1 MTDLRNII
9 QKLLINEEFVVGG
22 YTYNFLSVEPDDEG
36 IFYNFVI
43 NVTQPQKGQSY
54 AVTVFSEHIH
64 DILVNF
70 WKYIGESFSYSE
82 SILVD
87 GEEPAKSGVYVSPEK
102 QNQVLVAIRN
112 DIRRITLNSDIGR
125 LSFSIYW
132 KPFEPQFYI
141 MDDNYLD
148 FRFFIEL
155 SNFELNNNPVRP
167 NLDIADEVAGAVLEM
182 MRDSDPFRNQCDE
195 VLYSVLGDEIDISNT
210 DDMYF
215 QVMYYASKLDGF
227 HVEPKWHHMNLEP
240 EMFT

>member
-1 MTDLRNII
+1 MTDLSKVI

-43 NVTQPQKGQSY
+43 NVNQPQKGQSY
-54 AVTVFSEHIH
+54 SVTVFSEHIH

-70 WKYIGESFSYSE
+70 WKYIGTSFSYSE
-82 SILVD
+82 TLLVD

-102 QNQVLVAIRN
+102 QNQVLVAMRN

>member
-1 MTDLRNII
+1 MMNITKFI
-9 QKLLINEEFVVGG
+9 QKSLINEEFQVGE
-22 YTYNFLSVEPDDEG
+22 YVYKFLAVEPHGDEF
-36 IFYNFVI
+36 FYDILV
-43 NVTQPQKGQSY
+43 NVSLPLKGQSY
-54 AVTVFSEHIH
+54 AVAVFSENIH

-87 GEEPAKSGVYVSPEK
+87 GEEPAKSGVYISPEK

-132 KPFEPQFYI
+132 KPFEPQFYM

-195 VLYSVLGDEIDISNT
+195 ILYSVLGDEIDISNT
-210 DDMYF
+210 NDMYF

>member
-102 QNQVLVAIRN
+102 QNQVLVAMRN

>member
-22 YTYNFLSVEPDDEG
+22 YRYNFLSVEPDDEG

-43 NVTQPQKGQSY
+43 NVIQPSKGQSY

-102 QNQVLVAIRN
+102 QNQVLVAMRN
-112 DIRRITLNSDIGR
+112 DIRRITLNSDTGR

-167 NLDIADEVAGAVLEM
+167 NLDIADEVAGAVLEK
-182 MRDSDPFRNQCDE
+182 MRDSDSFRNQCDE

>member
-1 MTDLRNII
+1 MTDLRKII

-22 YTYNFLSVEPDDEG
+22 YRYNFLSVEDDKEG
-36 IFYNFVI
+36 IFYSFVI

-54 AVTVFSEHIH
+54 SVTVFSEHIH

-70 WKYIGESFSYSE
+70 WKYIGTSFSYSE
-82 SILVD
+82 TLLVD
-87 GEEPAKSGVYVSPEK
+87 GEEPVKSGVYVSPEK
-102 QNQVLVAIRN
+102 QNQVLVAMRN
-112 DIRRITLNSDIGR
+112 DIRRITLNSDTGR

>member
-1 MTDLRNII
+1 MSDLKKVI

-22 YTYNFLSVEPDDEG
+22 YRYNFLSVKPDDEG
-36 IFYNFVI
+36 IFYDFVI
-43 NVTQPQKGQSY
+43 NVTQPKKGQSY
-54 AVTVFSEHIH
+54 VVAVFSEHIH

-87 GEEPAKSGVYVSPEK
+87 GEEPAKSGVYISPEK
-102 QNQVLVAIRN
+102 QNQVLVAFRN

-132 KPFEPQFYI
+132 KPFEPQFYM

-182 MRDSDPFRNQCDE
+182 MHDSDPFRNQCE
-195 VLYSVLGDEIDISNT
+195 EILYWVLGDEIDISNT
-210 DDMYF
+210 NDMYF

>member
-1 MTDLRNII
+1 MMNITKFI
-9 QKLLINEEFVVGG
+9 KKSLINEEFKIGEYV
-22 YTYNFLSVEPDDEG
+22 YKFLSVEPHGEEF
-36 IFYNFVI
+36 FYDIVV
-43 NVTQPQKGQSY
+43 NVSLPVKGGSY
-54 AVTVFSEHIH
+54 AVAVFSENIH

-102 QNQVLVAIRN
+102 QNQVLVAMRN

-167 NLDIADEVAGAVLEM
+167 NLDIADEVAV
-182 MRDSDPFRNQCDE
+182 
-195 VLYSVLGDEIDISNT
+195 SVLGDEIDISNT

-240 EMFT
+240 EMFTETS

>member
-1 MTDLRNII
+1 MTDLRKII

-22 YTYNFLSVEPDDEG
+22 YRYNFLSVEDDKEG
-36 IFYNFVI
+36 IFYSFVI

-54 AVTVFSEHIH
+54 SVTVFSEHIH

-70 WKYIGESFSYSE
+70 WKYIGTSFSYSE
-82 SILVD
+82 TLLVD
-87 GEEPAKSGVYVSPEK
+87 GEEPVKSGVYVSPEK
-102 QNQVLVAIRN
+102 QNQVLVAMRN

>member
-1 MTDLRNII
+1 MTDLRKII
-9 QKLLINEEFVVGG
+9 QTLLINEEFVVGG
-22 YTYNFLSVEPDDEG
+22 YRYNFLSVEDDKEG
-36 IFYNFVI
+36 IFYSFVI

-54 AVTVFSEHIH
+54 SVTVFSEHIH

-70 WKYIGESFSYSE
+70 WKYIGTSFSYSE
-82 SILVD
+82 TLLVD
-87 GEEPAKSGVYVSPEK
+87 GEEPVKSGVYVSPEK
-102 QNQVLVAIRN
+102 QNQVLVAMRN
-112 DIRRITLNSDIGR
+112 DIRRITLNSDTGR

-155 SNFELNNNPVRP
+155 SNFELNNNLVRP